1 MKLAVAIRLSLL
13 FVLASTSP
21 LFAQPPAT
29 DHVKRA
35 VEAQGGADAL
45 RAVRAL
51 VIKGVGRQYVT
62 GQAYRAIGEPRF
74 VGESIFTVTADVGA
88 RAIRVDWDRELRL
101 PTPSRGMFSEIVLPN
116 FGVVV
121 EGKETRV
128 MSGIRV
134 ATHQRE
140 YGRGSPLLLLRAL
153 NDPQNV
159 AALPDQKVGTET
171 LPAVSFKQGPTTYII
186 MFDRETGLPAAV
198 RTRDDDHLFGDSD
211 YDLILSDWR
220 EVSGI
225 KFAHSLSFQIN
236 GTEVQRLLYQEID
249 VNPTITPATFAVGDD
264 IKAKA
269 RAAAVQDVPYQWVIG
284 RMMLG
289 RFVDSDA
296 IYYPPGGSFRL
307 SELAPNVQQVLGG
320 SANNLIVAMKDGIV
334 VFDAPVNE
342 GQSRWVIDAAKA
354 KYPGKPIRYLV
365 LTHHHND
372 HSGGMRTYVHE
383 GATIIVPSQ
392 SRGFFEAAAT
402 APRTIAPDT
411 LQKERRPAK
420 IVDVKHS
427 MSLKDETVE
436 INLHN
441 IINPHADGF
450 LIGHVVRENI
460 VWITDLVS
468 PRPQMQRTPWT
479 VAAGNALR
487 KHGIN
492 NALIAGG
499 HGTTGK
505 QADMAAIL
513 SP

>member
-1 MKLAVAIRLSLL
+1 MTFALKAPFALIL
-13 FVLASTSP
+13 VLAATCASH
-21 LFAQPPAT
+21 AQSSAP
-29 DHVKRA
+29 DLIQRA
-35 VEAQGGADAL
+35 AAAQGGAEAL
-45 RAVRAL
+45 RAVQTL
-51 VIKGVGRQYVT
+51 VIKGLGRQSVT
-62 GQAYRAIGEPRF
+62 GQAYRPVGEARF
-74 VGESIFTVTADVGA
+74 VGESVFTVTADVA
-88 RAIRVDWDRELRL
+88 RRTIRVDWDRELRL
-101 PTPSRGMFSEIVLPN
+101 PTPSRAQFSELVFPT

-121 EGKETRV
+121 DDKETRV

-140 YGRGSPLLLLRAL
+140 YGRGSPLLVLGAL
-153 NDPQNV
+153 DEPQNV
-159 AALPDQKVGTET
+159 AVLADQKAGAHT

-186 MFDRETGLPAAV
+186 MFDRESGLPAVV

-220 EVSGI
+220 EVAGV
-225 KFAHSLSFQIN
+225 KFAHSLSFRIN
-236 GTEVQRLLYQEID
+236 GTEVQHLIYQEIN
-249 VNPTITPATFAVGDD
+249 VNPPLAPDIFAVRDD
-264 IKAKA
+264 IAAKAKV
-269 RAAAVQDVPYQWVIG
+269 AATQDVPYQWVIG
-284 RMMLG
+284 RLMLG

-296 IYYPPGGSFRL
+296 IYFPPGGRFRL
-307 SELAPNVQQVLGG
+307 SELSPNVQQVVGG
-320 SANNLIVAMKDGIV
+320 SANNLIVAMQDGIV

-354 KYPGKPIRYLV
+354 KYPGKPIKYLV

-372 HSGGMRTYVHE
+372 HAGGMRTYAHE

-392 SRGFFEAAAT
+392 TKAFFEAAIS
-402 APRTIAPDT
+402 APRTLAPDA
-411 LQKERRPAK
+411 LQKQRREAK
-420 IVDVKHS
+420 VIDVKDS
-427 MSLKDETVE
+427 MTLKDDTTE
-436 INLHN
+436 IRLHN

-468 PRPQMQRTPWT
+468 PRPQMHRTPWT

-492 NALIAGG
+492 GALIAGG

-505 QADMAAIL
+505 QDDMAAVL
-513 SP
+513 AP

>member
-1 MKLAVAIRLSLL
+1 MAFALAVPFALI
-13 FVLASTSP
+13 FVLAATCPSH
-21 LFAQPPAT
+21 AQASAT
-29 DHVKRA
+29 NLVQRA
-35 VEAQGGADAL
+35 VDAQGGAAAL
-45 RAVRAL
+45 RAVQTL
-51 VIKGVGRQYVT
+51 VIRGVGRQSVT
-62 GQAYRAIGEPRF
+62 GQAYRAVGEPRF
-74 VGESIFTVTADVGA
+74 VGESIFTVTADMA
-88 RAIRVDWDRELRL
+88 RRSIRVDWDRELRL
-101 PTPSRGMFSEIVLPN
+101 PTPSRGRFSELVFPT

-121 EGKETRV
+121 DEKETRA

-140 YGRGSPLLLLRAL
+140 YGRGSPLLVLRAL
-153 NDPQNV
+153 NEPQNV
-159 AALPDQKVGTET
+159 TALPDQKVGAQM

-186 MFDRETGLPAAV
+186 MFDRESGLPTVV

-220 EVSGI
+220 DVGGV
-225 KFAHSLSFQIN
+225 KFAHMLSFRIN
-236 GTEVQRLLYQEID
+236 GTEVQQLIYQEIA
-249 VNPTITPATFAVGDD
+249 VNPPLAPETFAVSPE
-264 IKAKA
+264 ISAKAKA
-269 RAAAVQDVPYQWVIG
+269 AALEDVPYQWVIG
-284 RMMLG
+284 RLMLG

-296 IYYPPGGSFRL
+296 IYYPPGGRFRL
-307 SELAPNVQQVLGG
+307 SELAPNVQQVVGG
-320 SANNLIVAMKDGIV
+320 SANNLIVAMHDGIV

-342 GQSRWVIDAAKA
+342 GQSRWVINAAKE
-354 KYPGKPIRYLV
+354 KYPGKPIKYLV

-392 SRGFFEAAAT
+392 SKTFFEAAAS
-402 APRTIAPDT
+402 APRTLAPDA
-411 LQKERRPAK
+411 LQKQRRRANF
-420 IVDVKHS
+420 VEVRES
-427 MSLKDETVE
+427 MTLKDDATE
-436 INLHN
+436 IRLHN

-492 NALIAGG
+492 DALIAGG

-505 QADMAAIL
+505 QADMTAIL
-513 SP
+513 AP